1 MGASLVTED
10 SPASV
15 VTPAGEIHSPAA
27 LSIGIV
33 IPVFNEATILAQSLS
48 HLREVIADEEV
59 VVVDGGSSDRSAQI
73 ASGFFRTEAGPTANR
88 GAQLNWGSR
97 FLKTDVLIFLHADS
111 RLPAGFQASI
121 RSALR
126 EPGVVGGCFQLE
138 FDVAGPM
145 FRFYSWCTQF
155 PSRFLHFGD
164 QAFFM
169 RREVF
174 EEIGGFRP
182 LPFLEDVD
190 FVRRLRRCGRFAVL
204 STRVV
209 TASRRFMRHGIV
221 RQMLRNIVL
230 VTLFELGIS
239 PERLARFY
247 PPTR

>member
-1 MGASLVTED
+1 MGASLITED
-10 SPASV
+10 SPASLV
-15 VTPAGEIHSPAA
+15 APAGEVNSPAA

-48 HLREVIADEEV
+48 RLREIIGDEEV

-73 ASGFFRTEAGPTANR
+73 ASRFFRAEAGPPANR
-88 GAQLNWGSR
+88 GAQLSWGSR
-97 FLKTDVLIFLHADS
+97 FLKADVLIFLHTDS
-111 RLPAGFQASI
+111 QLPAGFQASI

-126 EPGVVGGCFQLE
+126 EPEVVGGCFQLE
-138 FDVAGPM
+138 FDVARPM
-145 FRFYSWCTQF
+145 LRFYSWCTQF
-155 PSRFLHFGD
+155 PGRFLHFGD
-164 QAFFM
+164 QAFFV

-174 EEIGGFRP
+174 EEMEGFRA

-190 FVRRLRRCGRFAVL
+190 FLRRLRRRGRFVVL
-204 STRVV
+204 SARVV